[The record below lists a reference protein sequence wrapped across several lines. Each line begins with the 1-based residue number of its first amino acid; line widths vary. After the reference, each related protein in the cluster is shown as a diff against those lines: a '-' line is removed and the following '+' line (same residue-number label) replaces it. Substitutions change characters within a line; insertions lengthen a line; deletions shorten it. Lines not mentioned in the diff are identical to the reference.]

1 MTEGP
6 ATLNARDDALIEGFC
21 EMLLVERGASERTAR
36 NYGRDARRFGAWLA
50 KRGGTVEGAGRE
62 DLSGYMA
69 HLAETGRSPATASL
83 CLSALRQLYGF
94 LLEDGVRSDDPSLTI
109 ERPRARR
116 PLPKTLSANEV
127 GALLDQAEAAAAT
140 GAPDKLRFHALL
152 AVLYATGLRVSE
164 LVGLPRACLR
174 DGEPWLRVVGKG
186 DKERLVPLT
195 DEAVAAARA
204 YVARGRG
211 KHLGAKGQANPY
223 LFPSASKAGHLTA
236 ARFAQLLKE
245 AAARAGIDPARIS
258 PHVLRHA
265 FATHLL
271 EGGADLRAVQELLG
285 HADITTT
292 QIYTHV
298 MQARLRTVLEA
309 AHPLSDLSDARLAES
324 AA

>member
-1 MTEGP
+1 MSAGLAP
-6 ATLNARDDALIEGFC
+6 RDEALIEGFC

-36 NYGRDARRFGAWLA
+36 NYGRDARRFGAWAA
-50 KRGGTVEGAGRE
+50 KRGVTVEAAGRE
-62 DLSGYMA
+62 EVAGYLE
-69 HLAETGRSPATASL
+69 HLARTGRSAATASL

-94 LLEDGVRSDDPSLTI
+94 LAEDGVRADDPTLTI
-109 ERPRARR
+109 ERPATRR
-116 PLPKTLSANEV
+116 PLPKVLTTEEV
-127 GALLDQAEAAAAT
+127 GALLDASEAAAA
-140 GAPDKLRFHALL
+140 GGHPADLRFRALL
-152 AVLYATGLRVSE
+152 CVLYATGLRVSE
-164 LVGLPRACLR
+164 LVSLPLAAFR
-174 DGEPWLRVVGKG
+174 DDEPWLRVVGKG

-195 DEAVAAARA
+195 DEAVEAVRA
-204 YVARGRG
+204 YLAGGRP
-211 KHLGAKGQANPY
+211 KHLGKTARAGPY
-223 LFPSASKAGHLTA
+223 LFPSIGKSGHLTA
-236 ARFAQLLKE
+236 ARFAQMLKE
-245 AAARAGIDPARIS
+245 AAPGAGIAPARIS